1 MDIRDSSTWTLLY
14 FASEWVI
21 RLAMLVVV
29 PSRRSPDAAKAWLL
43 FAFFL
48 PWPALILY
56 HLIGRPAYPRW
67 RQQRF
72 ERLPGL
78 LAPAMAQIARTPASR
93 RPALPEN
100 LAEAAILIEKL
111 GRLPV
116 LAGNEAELLPDYGGS
131 LARLVADI
139 DGARSHVHLVFY
151 IFADDATG
159 RTVMDALLRAVQRGV
174 TCRVLIDA
182 LGSHHWARR
191 VVERLS
197 AGGVEIRL
205 ALALGFF
212 RRRSARADLRNH
224 RKIAV
229 IDGRIGY
236 TGSQN
241 IVDADFRPGVVNQ
254 ELVVRVTGPI
264 VLELQAVFV
273 ADWYLETEQA
283 LGGPDLFPALPP
295 SGEVAAQVL
304 PSGPDYPTAGVE
316 HLIVALIH
324 GARHRVAVT
333 TPYFVPDEPLLQAL
347 QTAAMRGVEV
357 HLVVSGVADHPLV
370 HLAQRSY
377 YAELLRCGVHIHLFR
392 DKLLHAKHLS
402 VDGEVAL
409 IGSSNVDIR
418 SFVLNAEVSLV
429 AYSRDVVAR
438 LRAEQERYFAASVQ
452 LSSAA
457 WAERSPVG
465 KFAEN
470 LARLLSPLL

>member
-1 MDIRDSSTWTLLY
+1 
-14 FASEWVI
+14 
-21 RLAMLVVV
+21 
-29 PSRRSPDAAKAWLL
+29 
-43 FAFFL
+43 
-48 PWPALILY
+48 
-56 HLIGRPAYPRW
+56 
-67 RQQRF
+67 
-72 ERLPGL
+72 
-78 LAPAMAQIARTPASR
+78 
-93 RPALPEN
+93 
-100 LAEAAILIEKL
+100 
-111 GRLPV
+111 
-116 LAGNEAELLPDYGGS
+116 
-131 LARLVADI
+131 
-139 DGARSHVHLVFY
+139 
-151 IFADDATG
+151 
-159 RTVMDALLRAVQRGV
+159 MDALLRAVRRGV

-197 AGGVEIRL
+197 AGGAEIRL
-205 ALALGFF
+205 ALPFGF

-229 IDGRIGY
+229 IDGYIGY

-241 IVDADFRPGVVNQ
+241 IVDADFRPGIVNQ

-283 LGGPDLFPALPP
+283 LAGPDLFPELSA

-304 PSGPDYPTAGVE
+304 PSGPDYPAAGIE
-316 HLIVALIH
+316 HLIVALVH
-324 GARHRVAVT
+324 GARRRVAVT

-357 HLVVSGVADHPLV
+357 HLVVSGIADHPLV
-370 HLAQRSY
+370 NLAQRSY
-377 YAELLRCGVHIHLFR
+377 YAELLQSGVRIHLFQ

-418 SFVLNAEVSLV
+418 SFVLNAEVSLIT
-429 AYSRDVVAR
+429 YNRDVVAR
-438 LRAEQERYFAASVQ
+438 LRAEQERNFAASVQ
-452 LSSAA
+452 LSLAA
-457 WAERSPVG
+457 WAGRSPVG
-465 KFAEN
+465 KFGEN

>member
-1 MDIRDSSTWTLLY
+1 
-14 FASEWVI
+14 
-21 RLAMLVVV
+21 
-29 PSRRSPDAAKAWLL
+29 
-43 FAFFL
+43 
-48 PWPALILY
+48 
-56 HLIGRPAYPRW
+56 
-67 RQQRF
+67 
-72 ERLPGL
+72 
-78 LAPAMAQIARTPASR
+78 
-93 RPALPEN
+93 
-100 LAEAAILIEKL
+100 
-111 GRLPV
+111 
-116 LAGNEAELLPDYGGS
+116 
-131 LARLVADI
+131 
-139 DGARSHVHLVFY
+139 
-151 IFADDATG
+151 
-159 RTVMDALLRAVQRGV
+159 
-174 TCRVLIDA
+174 VLIDA
-182 LGSHHWARR
+182 LGSHHWARH
-191 VVERLS
+191 VAERLS

-205 ALALGFF
+205 ALPLAFL

-241 IVDADFRPGVVNQ
+241 IVDADFRPGIVNQ

-283 LGGPDLFPALPP
+283 LGGPDLFPAPP
-295 SGEVAAQVL
+295 ASGEVAAQVL

-316 HLIVALIH
+316 HLIVALVH

-370 HLAQRSY
+370 SLAQRSY
-377 YAELLRCGVHIHLFR
+377 YADLLRCGVRIHLFR

-429 AYSRDVVAR
+429 AYSGDLVAR

-452 LSSAA
+452 LSPAA
-457 WAERSPVG
+457 WARRSPVV
-465 KFAEN
+465 KFGEN